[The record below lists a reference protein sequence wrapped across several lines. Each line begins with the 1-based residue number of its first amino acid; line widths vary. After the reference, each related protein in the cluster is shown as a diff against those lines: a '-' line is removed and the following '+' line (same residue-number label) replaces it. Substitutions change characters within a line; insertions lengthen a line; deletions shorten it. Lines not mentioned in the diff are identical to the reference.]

1 MKTEN
6 LVWLTKILWEL
17 ISSIDNKNRNPVNSP
32 PAKGIKQR

>member
-6 LVWLTKILWEL
+6 LVRLTKILWEL
-17 ISSIDNKNRNPVNSP
+17 INSIDNKNRNPVNSP